1 MKLSQ
6 KRAISY
12 SIYRKQKH
20 NQYCFLLWKNLLS
33 EFKESKYRTM
43 TWFIKS
49 KGLEKEY
56 NEALFYYG
64 HNLENLPIKY

>member
-12 SIYRKQKH
+12 ALYRKRKH
-20 NQYCFLLWKNLLS
+20 NQYCFLVWKDLFAEYEN
-33 EFKESKYRTM
+33 SKYKTM

-49 KGLEKEY
+49 KGLESEY
-56 NEALFYYG
+56 YQAIRYYNN
-64 HNLENLPIKY
+64 NLENLPRK